1 MLFHFRLVS
10 TYCTSYVYNLCL
22 TVNKH
27 KLWFKMRRQR
37 SIVCSDHLKNMKII
51 RPTPSKTVIVLSD
64 QQLLLLPVCPAGL
77 YFTSCSDVAVSGKN
91 HYNKQVDIVMLKI
104 HVTALFLTP
113 DYNIVLHGTSIVVED
128 DVPAQVFKSQ

>member
-1 MLFHFRLVS
+1 
-10 TYCTSYVYNLCL
+10 
-22 TVNKH
+22 
-27 KLWFKMRRQR
+27 MRRQR